1 MGLLTDLL
9 LLPVTGPTRGLIF
22 ILEQIREQADAELF
36 DQDAIEEELLAL
48 SLRHDLGEI
57 GEAEF
62 AAQENELLQRLNG
75 LRAAVDAPA
84 SLEDEGYEGEEEDI

>member
-48 SLRHDLGEI
+48 SLRHELGEI
-57 GEAEF
+57 TEAEF
-62 AAQENELLQRLNG
+62 AAQEDDLLQRLNSI
-75 LRAAVDAPA
+75 RAVGTSTV
-84 SLEDEGYEGEEEDI
+84 SLEGEGDEGEEEDI

>member
-22 ILEQIREQADAELF
+22 ILEQIREQADAEMF

-48 SLRHDLGEI
+48 SLRHELGEI
-57 GEAEF
+57 TEAEF
-62 AAQENELLQRLNG
+62 AAQEDDLLQRLNSI
-75 LRAAVDAPA
+75 RAAVDVPA
-84 SLEDEGYEGEEEDI
+84 SLEDEEYEGEEEDI

>member
-48 SLRHDLGEI
+48 SLRHELGEI
-57 GEAEF
+57 TEAEF
-62 AAQENELLQRLNG
+62 AAQEDDLLQRLNSI
-75 LRAAVDAPA
+75 RAVGTSTV
-84 SLEDEGYEGEEEDI
+84 SLEGEGYEGEEEDI